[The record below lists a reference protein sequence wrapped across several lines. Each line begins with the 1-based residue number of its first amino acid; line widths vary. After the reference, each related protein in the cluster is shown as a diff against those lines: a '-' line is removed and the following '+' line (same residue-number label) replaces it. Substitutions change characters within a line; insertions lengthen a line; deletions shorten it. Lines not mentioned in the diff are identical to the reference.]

1 MAKIIYEVYQNQN
14 EHNAAFGKWYGR
26 VKYLESMNTRKLSNH
41 IAEHGSIYTPDVVY
55 GVLEKF
61 RSCLLEMLLNS
72 KKVKIEGLGTFY
84 TTIECAKGGALTKDK
99 FSVNKDIKGL
109 HIRFLP
115 EQEQEQNISSREF
128 LKQAEFINV
137 ESLVKS
143 DEDNGT
149 TGNGSTENGGSQNQ
163 GGGSNGG
170 GTGTVTPD
178 NGGSQN
184 SGSQNQGG
192 NSGSGSNTGG
202 NSGSQSGNTGGNS
215 GSESGTEG
223 DYRLVIYKY
232 GNGTSTVTDDSEQEI
247 NSNDNVHS
255 GSNVNV
261 SVVSASELEPI
272 VKVNGVRITLT
283 ENDGTYTGSFQMPT
297 KGTVLEINSETD
309 EMDFMD
315 QD

>member
-1 MAKIIYEVYQNQN
+1 MAKIIYEVYQNKN
-14 EHNAAFGKWYGR
+14 EHTAAYGKFYAR
-26 VKYLESMNTRKLSNH
+26 VKNLESLNTRKLANH
-41 IAEHGSIYTPDVVY
+41 ISEHGSIYTPDVVY

-170 GTGTVTPD
+170 GTGTQ
-178 NGGSQN
+178 NGGSN
-184 SGSQNQGG
+184 SGT
-192 NSGSGSNTGG
+192 GSVTPSAPKLTI
-202 NSGSQSGNTGGNS
+202 SRSGNGTSSVTANGNTVNS
-215 GSESGTEG
+215 GSELQAGTE
-223 DYRLVIYKY
+223 
-232 GNGTSTVTDDSEQEI
+232 
-247 NSNDNVHS
+247 
-255 GSNVNV
+255 V
-261 SVVSASELEPI
+261 SI
-272 VKVNGVRITLT
+272 RITPAEGKIPTAMLNGNTVALT
-283 ENDGTYTGSFQMPT
+283 ENGGAYTGSFQMPSGNAT
-297 KGTVLEINSETD
+297 LAINSGGTSGSD
-309 EMDFMD
+309 GGDMN
-315 QD
+315 